1 MVIGW
6 RYPLLFMISCA
17 TQSKHKQDSRFL
29 CTNSGGE
36 SCTWKSLTRLTL
48 ELQCRFL
55 NVYTFTSVLCV
66 CVCVF
71 FQENVFTQISDLQ
84 LEEQFENFL
93 DGSVLLLVCVLHTN
107 VFSV

>member
-1 MVIGW
+1 MYLEVTNPTNIGTSMS
-6 RYPLLFMISCA
+6 LL
-17 TQSKHKQDSRFL
+17 KYL
-29 CTNSGGE
+29 
-36 SCTWKSLTRLTL
+36 
-48 ELQCRFL
+48 
-55 NVYTFTSVLCV
+55 YTFTSVLCV

-107 VFSV
+107 VISV

>member
-1 MVIGW
+1 MYEFGW
-6 RYPLLFMISCA
+6 RIVYLEVTNPTNIGTSMSLL
-17 TQSKHKQDSRFL
+17 KYL
-29 CTNSGGE
+29 
-36 SCTWKSLTRLTL
+36 
-48 ELQCRFL
+48 
-55 NVYTFTSVLCV
+55 YTFTSVLCV

-107 VFSV
+107 VISV